1 MIFGIQRFSV
11 HDGPGIRTTVFMK
24 GCPLKCEW
32 CHNPESKVMRPELFF
47 EHDLCI
53 LCGECVRACQ
63 KDVHMIIDNKRV
75 IRRELCDRCGKC
87 IDACSTGALEL
98 KGKIVTVNE
107 VMDEV
112 LKDQPYYRRSGGG
125 ITLSGGEPL
134 MQPDFSK
141 ALLIR
146 SKENEINTAI
156 ESCGFT
162 KWNVFKEILD
172 LVDLTI
178 YDIKITDP
186 ELHRRYCGVENSLIL
201 ENLKRAINIGKTI
214 IVRMPLIP
222 SISDTNENL
231 AQTGILLSNL
241 GIKSLEMIPYH
252 AFSKDK
258 CRALGIK
265 YSLCDL
271 KSQTNEKLNNIRKLL
286 SSFGIDAKIGI

>member
-32 CHNPESKVMRPELFF
+32 CHNPESKRMQPELFF
-47 EHDLCI
+47 EQDLCI
-53 LCGECVRACQ
+53 LCGECVRVCL
-63 KDVHMIIDNKRV
+63 KGIHTIIDNKRI

-87 IDACSTGALEL
+87 IEACLTGALEL
-98 KGKIVTVNE
+98 KGVIVTVDE

-112 LKDQPYYRRSGGG
+112 LKDRPYYIKSGGG
-125 ITLSGGEPL
+125 MTLSGGEPL
-134 MQPDFSK
+134 MQPDFAK

-156 ESCGFT
+156 ESCGFA
-162 KWNVFKEILD
+162 KWSVFKEILD
-172 LVDLTI
+172 SVDLTI
-178 YDIKITDP
+178 YDIKIADP
-186 ELHRRYCGVENSLIL
+186 ELHKRYCGVENSLIL
-201 ENLKRAINIGKTI
+201 ENLKRAIDKGKTI
-214 IVRMPLIP
+214 LVRIPLIP
-222 SISDTNENL
+222 DITDTHENL
-231 AQTGILLSNL
+231 EQTGLLLSNL

-258 CRALGIK
+258 CRALGVN
-265 YSLCDL
+265 YYLCNL
-271 KSQTNEKLNNIRKLL
+271 KTQTNEELDRIRQLL